1 MRWTGNMAARRTYH
15 PVRSGATARR
25 VFRAETSRAAPEP
38 LPSLCPIWRPSRVPA
53 MSIEHPTP
61 GAALDALVQ
70 ALTQLRALAAAPS
83 ADPIY
88 AQAAEQVAAIVADLQ
103 QRAGATAAGTAVT
116 PQAPILDPVPPD
128 PG

>member
-1 MRWTGNMAARRTYH
+1 
-15 PVRSGATARR
+15 
-25 VFRAETSRAAPEP
+25 
-38 LPSLCPIWRPSRVPA
+38 

-83 ADPIY
+83 ADAFY

-103 QRAGATAAGTAVT
+103 QRAGVT